1 MKGNEFMKRLKTF
14 GKYILCLVLFYI
26 FSHTLIFVG
35 LNSTYRSI
43 KLKGNIPENVSIKSA
58 QATSVN
64 GEIKGNVSQDINAKY
79 IKFNFY
85 TDIDTLAGS
94 HYVNTSDLQ
103 NGQFEFYFKLNYIKS
118 YSIEL
123 TDEAPETTSSENF
136 SLEEYKSSILL
147 AALVTL
153 LFI

>member
-1 MKGNEFMKRLKTF
+1 MKTLKKF
-14 GKYILCLVLFYI
+14 GKYVLCLVLFYI
-26 FSHTLIFVG
+26 LSHTLIFIG
-35 LNSTYRSI
+35 LNNTYRSI
-43 KLKGNIPENVSIKSA
+43 KVKGTIPENITIKSA

-64 GEIKGNVSQDINAKY
+64 GEIKGNISGSVNSKY

-85 TDIDTLAGS
+85 TNTDSFAGT

-103 NGQFEFYFKLNYIKS
+103 DGNFDFYFKLNYIKS

-123 TDEAPETTSSENF
+123 TDEAPEIASSENF
-136 SLEEYKSSILL
+136 STEQFKSNIVL
-147 AALVTL
+147 AALVAL